1 MGNNSSCWFVFFFFF
16 IFSSFVAQSHGRIR
30 KQTELLNLLRKAKM
44 QGNSGIDTSLFEV
57 NEIESEAE
65 SYKILPQKGMKEK
78 DRIERLP
85 GQPHVGFSQYGGYV
99 TIDVSKGE
107 ALYYFFV
114 EAPTS
119 KEYLPLLLWLN
130 GGIYL
135 YSILS
140 LILIFFNFSFDMN
153 FCSCCS
159 LNWWCVFLL
168 SWELHEDLLPFES
181 KL

>member
-1 MGNNSSCWFVFFFFF
+1 MMGNKSCCWFVFFFFI

-30 KQTELLNLLRKAKM
+30 KQTELLNILRKAKM

-99 TIDVSKGE
+99 TID
-107 ALYYFFV
+107 
-114 EAPTS
+114 
-119 KEYLPLLLWLN
+119 
-130 GGIYL
+130 
-135 YSILS
+135 
-140 LILIFFNFSFDMN
+140 
-153 FCSCCS
+153 
-159 LNWWCVFLL
+159 
-168 SWELHEDLLPFES
+168 ES
-181 KL
+181 KVKLFTITLLKHQLLRSICLFFSGLMVVFIYIQFSVSFFFSLTSVLI